1 MATTASEIVL
11 KSPLATLA
19 SPMSRANIQWVL
31 PVQLNDDGMTDFI
44 VNYWQAAPSPGFVL
58 TDPTRDVLFA
68 FVSQADGSYK
78 VDNLGVFGVA
88 DPKLGGASRKV
99 DRGDINGDGVDDF
112 AFAMNSEDGRA
123 AEDVNTNEA
132 RPAILLSQPGGKYSI
147 VNLGQAAWG
156 HSVTQ
161 IDNGLGTKD
170 ILFAG
175 YTDPSL
181 QAFRYANGAF
191 SDVTSQYS
199 AASQGWATAVKSVPS
214 RSPSTASTYLIGTD
228 TQGEMV
234 NGQYRITKNGLAL
247 YAKSGS
253 GWSIVDAFYN
263 EAVFSTAWISWQRAE
278 NVGVSVY
285 KIDGKYYFHGTFDEI
300 LVSNDLNADGSITV
314 IGKMMLGR
322 YTKSD
327 VIDQGQKYDEQDV
340 RPENHLRVFK
350 LKDGHLIEQPGAIIG
365 QKVDVNF
372 NDFYLTDINGDG
384 AKDIVVQ
391 AMTRPWVPSLA
402 TNAGQ
407 PIVYIN
413 DGTGTYHYADISAFP
428 KNRDGVPPGPELWGY
443 FHDVDGDGF
452 ADLVTWQSGVAEG
465 GSNVQIN
472 FLKER
477 PGIANGKENDTL
489 FGTIGA
495 DQFLAGG
502 GNDIINGGAGDD
514 VVVFASN
521 YGDATIKISGNS
533 ISVTTKTE
541 GADTLTNIEALRFA
555 DRTVTVAALKR
566 DLAPASFSFVTEAG
580 FSGSVGGSGNV
591 VGTPGF
597 QEITIGSR
605 AGNIVF
611 DPSFNA
617 GGDIIRLPGK
627 AADWTIQRTGS
638 SAKFVSD
645 TVAATV
651 PIGTT
656 GNAIIFADGIRT
668 MAYSDGAFKIGSQS
682 FSENPSK
689 ITAPAETT
697 SLIKPGTLAEAS
709 GRLILSEGADV
720 SVGGKVQVIGTSAGK
735 ELVEVLGGKVSFDPS
750 FNGGGDVI
758 DLPGNAS
765 AWSAVRSGSSM
776 LLTKGNDSAVIPIGT
791 TGTDLAFDNATRAL
805 LFANGQFKI
814 GSQVIEGSTPATLMG

>member
-1 MATTASEIVL
+1 MASKVSEVIL
-11 KSPLATLA
+11 QSPLAIMA

-31 PVQLNDDGMTDFI
+31 PVQLNGDGMTDFI

-58 TDPTRDVLFA
+58 TDPTRDALFA
-68 FVSQADGSYK
+68 FVSQPDGSYK

-132 RPAILLSQPGGKYSI
+132 RPVILLSQSGGKYSI
-147 VNLGQAAWG
+147 VNLGEAAWG

-161 IDNGLGTKD
+161 IDNGLGSKD

-175 YTDPSL
+175 YTNPGL

-199 AASQGWATAVKSVPS
+199 AASQGWATAVKSVPGT
-214 RSPSTASTYLIGTD
+214 SPSAASAYLIGTD
-228 TQGEMV
+228 TQGETV

-263 EAVFSTAWISWQRAE
+263 EAVFSTPWISWQRAE

-300 LVSNDLNADGSITV
+300 LVSNELNADGSITV

-322 YTKSD
+322 YTNSD
-327 VIDQGQKYDEQDV
+327 TIVQGQKYDEQDV
-340 RPENHLRVFK
+340 QPENHLRIFK

-365 QKVDVNF
+365 QKVDINF

-391 AMTRPWVPSLA
+391 AMTRPWVPSL
-402 TNAGQ
+402 TPNAGK
-407 PIVYIN
+407 PIIYIN
-413 DGTGTYHYADISAFP
+413 DGTGTYHYADIEAFP
-428 KNRDGVPPGPELWGY
+428 KNRDGDPPGPELWGY

-477 PGIANGKENDTL
+477 PGIANSNADDTL

-495 DQFLAGG
+495 DQFSAGG
-502 GNDIINGGAGDD
+502 GNDTIDGGAGLDRAIFKDSYSD
-514 VVVFASN
+514 V
-521 YGDATIKISGNS
+521 S
-533 ISVTTKTE
+533 ISVDNGVIVVATKTE
-541 GADTLTNIEALRFA
+541 GVDRLTSIETLTFKDQTISATSILR
-555 DRTVTVAALKR
+555 DYG
-566 DLAPASFSFVTEAG
+566 PAQYRLQASDGFVGTLGGA
-580 FSGSVGGSGNV
+580 GSVLGTKGKQDISLASITGSV
-591 VGTPGF
+591 T
-597 QEITIGSR
+597 
-605 AGNIVF
+605 F
-611 DPSFNA
+611 DASFNA
-617 GGDIIRLPGK
+617 GGDVLRLPGK
-627 AADWTIQRTGS
+627 ASDYTIARSGS
-638 SAKFVSD
+638 SARILSESLSII
-645 TVAATV
+645 V
-651 PIGTT
+651 PIGTK
-656 GNAIIFADGIRT
+656 GMDISFD
-668 MAYSDGAFKIGSQS
+668 DGARQLIYAQGSFKLGSQS
-682 FSENPSK
+682 FSSEPSV
-689 ITAPAETT
+689 ISAPAQAQ
-697 SLIKPGTLAEAS
+697 LAAQ
-709 GRLILSEGADV
+709 DV
-720 SVGGKVQVIGTSAGK
+720 SLATSAKVILYPNASMTAGGAATIIGTKAGQEIVTLTGGKIV
-735 ELVEVLGGKVSFDPS
+735 FDAS
-750 FNGGGDVI
+750 FNAGGDRINV
-758 DLPGNAS
+758 PGLAKDYL
-765 AWSAVRSGSSM
+765 ATRSGSSVI
-776 LLTKGNDSAVIPIGT
+776 LTKGADEYRIPIGT
-791 TGTDLAFDNATRAL
+791 KGMDIAFGDDVRTL
-805 LFANGQFKI
+805 VFANGAFMLGTQAVTTNTVLI
-814 GSQVIEGSTPATLMG
+814 G

>member
-1 MATTASEIVL
+1 MATTASEIIL

-19 SPMSRANIQWVL
+19 SPMPRANIQWVL
-31 PVQLNDDGMTDFI
+31 PVQLNGDGMTDFI

-58 TDPTRDVLFA
+58 TDPTRDALFA
-68 FVSQADGSYK
+68 FVSQPDGSYK

-132 RPAILLSQPGGKYSI
+132 RPAILLSQSGGKYSI
-147 VNLGQAAWG
+147 VNLGEAAWG

-161 IDNGLGTKD
+161 IDNGLGSKD

-175 YTDPSL
+175 YTNPGL
-181 QAFRYANGAF
+181 QAFRYANGSF

-199 AASQGWATAVKSVPS
+199 AASQGWATAVKSVPGT
-214 RSPSTASTYLIGTD
+214 SPSAASAYLIGTD
-228 TQGEMV
+228 TQGELV

-263 EAVFSTAWISWQRAE
+263 EAVFSTPWVSWQRAE

-300 LVSNDLNADGSITV
+300 IVSNDLNVDGSITV

-327 VIDQGQKYDEQDV
+327 IIVQGQKYDEQDV
-340 RPENHLRVFK
+340 RPENHLRIFK
-350 LKDGHLIEQPGAIIG
+350 LKDGHLIEQPGAIID

-413 DGTGTYHYADISAFP
+413 DGTGTYHYVDIYAFP

-452 ADLVTWQSGVAEG
+452 ADLVTWQSGLAEG

-472 FLKER
+472 FLQER
-477 PGIANGKENDTL
+477 PGIANSNEDDTL
-489 FGTIGA
+489 FGTVGA

-502 GNDIINGGAGDD
+502 GNDLINGGAGDD
-514 VVVFASN
+514 VVVFTGN
-521 YGDATIKISGNS
+521 YADAIIKFSGKTITVSTS
-533 ISVTTKTE
+533 TE
-541 GADTLTNIEALRFA
+541 GIDTLANIEVLRFA
-555 DRTVTVAALKR
+555 DQEVTAMSLER
-566 DLAPASFSFVTEAG
+566 DLTPANFRLVVETGFAG
-580 FSGSVGGSGNV
+580 MISGSGRVF
-591 VGTPGF
+591 GTTGF
-597 QEITIGSR
+597 QDIRLGTRI
-605 AGNIVF
+605 GNIAF
-611 DPSFNA
+611 DASFNA
-617 GGDIIRLPGK
+617 GGDVIRLPGN
-627 AADWTIQRTGS
+627 ADRWFIERTGS
-638 SAKFVSD
+638 SARLFSEA
-645 TVAATV
+645 VAV
-651 PIGTT
+651 IIPIGTVGT
-656 GNAIIFADGIRT
+656 ALLFADGVRT
-668 MAYSDGAFKIGSQS
+668 LVYRQGSFKIGSQS
-682 FSENPSK
+682 FTDAPSN
-689 ITAPAETT
+689 ITAPSETINNLKLEIV
-697 SLIKPGTLAEAS
+697 SEAQ
-709 GRLILSEGADV
+709 GRLILSEGATV
-720 SVGGKVQVIGTSAGK
+720 SIGGQVQVMGTNSGR
-735 ELVEVLGGKVSFDPS
+735 EVVEFLGGTLTLDPS
-750 FNGGGDVI
+750 FNRGGDVI
-758 DLPGNAS
+758 DLPGS
-765 AWSAVRSGSSM
+765 SGLWSASRFGSIMRFS
-776 LLTKGNDSAVIPIGT
+776 KGVDTISIPMGVM
-791 TGTDLAFDNATRAL
+791 GTDIAFDNVTRAL
-805 LFANGQFKI
+805 IYDGGQFKI
-814 GSQVIEGSTPATLMG
+814 GAQIIEGNSPAGLLG